1 MREHHMN
8 IDDDI
13 YFGNEG
19 RGGMAGGGSQGKKRM
34 SRTSCLPANL
44 TLLFFPLVKKYFHNI
59 LYLNMNKS
67 SDASQSKI
75 KN

>member
-19 RGGMAGGGSQGKKRM
+19 RGGMAGGGEPRKK
-34 SRTSCLPANL
+34 AN
-44 TLLFFPLVKKYFHNI
+44 VSY
-59 LYLNMNKS
+59 
-67 SDASQSKI
+67 
-75 KN
+75 

>member
-19 RGGMAGGGSQGKKRM
+19 RGGMAGGSQGKKRM
-34 SRTSCLPANL
+34 SHVLAACLL
-44 TLLFFPLVKKYFHNI
+44 T
-59 LYLNMNKS
+59 
-67 SDASQSKI
+67 
-75 KN
+75 

>member
-19 RGGMAGGGSQGKKRM
+19 RCGMAGGSQGKKRM
-34 SRTSCLPANL
+34 SHVLAACLL
-44 TLLFFPLVKKYFHNI
+44 T
-59 LYLNMNKS
+59 
-67 SDASQSKI
+67 
-75 KN
+75 

>member
-19 RGGMAGGGSQGKKRM
+19 RGGMAGGSQGKKANV
-34 SRTSCLPANL
+34 SCTSCLPANL
-44 TLLFFPLVKKYFHNI
+44 TLLFFPLVKKYFHI